1 MDEMK
6 LHTKFMKNIVS
17 KLIAKSICKK
27 YGYKVDIQ
35 LGDLSVS
42 IDDRETIIDSNV
54 SIKIDSDSFK
64 KIMTNM
70 ILKD

>member
-17 KLIAKSICKK
+17 KLIAKSIYKK
-27 YGYKVDIQ
+27 YGYKVDIN
-35 LGDLSVS
+35 LGDLSVN
-42 IDDRETIIDSNV
+42 IDDGETIIDSNV
-54 SIKIDSDSFK
+54 TIRIDSDSFK